1 MWASGSICL
10 MLGARNTEGVSP
22 ALMEL
27 SVLRKAILS
36 KFLGAGV
43 LG

>member
-1 MWASGSICL
+1 MP
-10 MLGARNTEGVSP
+10 GARNTEGVSP